1 MQWLCLFFPHILCKC
16 FDIYIYPLSH
26 ISLIPYNFYVCF
38 LLLKIN
44 ILKKFWD
51 HVEKD
56 NLQHTFH
63 GMWFYLLTPILCL
76 HKQRIAWLG
85 NCWVILRYARGEGRL
100 RPRSWK
106 SNKSCLRSLKMSHSF
121 DKLKNDIFIALI
133 IGSVQAAGMTIWV
146 VCVQAVFRCGP
157 GGLRGQQLTHQPAQL
172 CFLCYCLFC
181 YCFSWAIWPT
191 VLVLCYGFF
200 WSSQI
205 ICPGSL
211 LLSEDSTLKGN
222 WTLVSLPDRW
232 SHQII
237 FHFKK
242 VYSHAM
248 LWIYICFYILD
259 HFWWR

>member
-1 MQWLCLFFPHILCKC
+1 MSRKITC
-16 FDIYIYPLSH
+16 S
-26 ISLIPYNFYVCF
+26 IPFMECDFIFWPQSCVYTSNELHGWV
-38 LLLKIN
+38 IAGW
-44 ILKKFWD
+44 FWD
-51 HVEKD
+51 MQGGK
-56 NLQHTFH
+56 
-63 GMWFYLLTPILCL
+63 
-76 HKQRIAWLG
+76 
-85 NCWVILRYARGEGRL
+85 GRL

-106 SNKSCLRSLKMSHSF
+106 SNKSCLRSLKMSHSY

-146 VCVQAVFRCGP
+146 VCVQAVFRCAP